1 MKDAILRAADGLREI
16 ITGISRELH
25 ANPELSLQEHRSSEL
40 LRRILEDAGF
50 AVTAGTAGLPTAFV
64 ARLPGGSPAPR
75 VALLAEYD
83 ALPGIGHG
91 CGHNLIAA
99 AGVGAGLVLSRAA
112 SERKGISGPGALPGE
127 LLVIGTPAEE
137 TIGGKVVM
145 VREGVFEGIDAA
157 LMIHGG
163 AEWRA
168 FTDSLACVSIEVTY
182 VGRES
187 HAVAWPEK
195 GINALDALIQLFVS
209 LDMLKK
215 RLGPE
220 VRIPGVI
227 LEGGVRANIVPAR
240 AVGAFSLRAPSTSRR
255 DEVRGD
261 VERAAR
267 AIGEATGCRCEIRQS
282 DEPYDDMVTN
292 RALAE
297 RFREH
302 LGAMGVAT
310 VDGPRRNRGS
320 LDMGN
325 VSRALPSIHPF
336 MAVTGS
342 DTPIHTA
349 AFAAASVAGEAEDNL
364 IVAVKALA
372 LTAFDALSDRDLL
385 ARAREE
391 FVSEVAGRRGT

>member
-1 MKDAILRAADGLREI
+1 MKDAILRAADGLREV

-25 ANPELSLQEHRSSEL
+25 SNPELSLQEHRSSEL

-112 SERKGISGPGALPGE
+112 SERKRVSGPGALPGE

-195 GINALDALIQLFVS
+195 GINALDALIQLYVS

-220 VRIPGVI
+220 IRIPGVI

-292 RALAE
+292 RALAA

-325 VSRALPSIHPF
+325 VSRVLPSIHPF

-391 FVSEVAGRRGT
+391 FSSEVAGRVRP